1 MIEII
6 VIGLVSGFLGALTGS
21 GSLIS
26 IPALIFLGFPP
37 QTAIAT
43 NRLGTLG
50 RSLGSIPLFWK
61 AKKVDIEMVPILIIL
76 SIIASIIGGM
86 ALVTLST
93 ELITTVL
100 GIILLCCAPIYA
112 FNKRVDTKRKVS
124 DKMKIIGYTAYFF
137 VMILTTMTG
146 GLGLI
151 VFTIFTFLFGLR
163 IVDAIATDS
172 VPSAILY
179 VLSISIFAYHGLID
193 YVTGSILFVSMT
205 AGGYIG
211 ARTALMKNNQ
221 WIKYVIATFI
231 FLAGIKLV

>member
-1 MIEII
+1 
-6 VIGLVSGFLGALTGS
+6 
-21 GSLIS
+21 
-26 IPALIFLGFPP
+26 
-37 QTAIAT
+37 
-43 NRLGTLG
+43 
-50 RSLGSIPLFWK
+50 
-61 AKKVDIEMVPILIIL
+61 MVPILIIL

-112 FNKRVDTKRKVS
+112 FSKRIDTKRKVS

-163 IVDAIATDS
+163 IVDAIATD
-172 VPSAILY
+172 
-179 VLSISIFAYHGLID
+179 LSLIH
-193 YVTGSILFVSMT
+193 I
-205 AGGYIG
+205 
-211 ARTALMKNNQ
+211 
-221 WIKYVIATFI
+221 
-231 FLAGIKLV
+231 